1 METIVSCARF
11 VACQHIM
18 RLFSFSKMTN
28 SSSNVRCCWCWCLK
42 GWGWC
47 CCLFTICDWDLGRDG
62 GGRWQIGTALSIWL
76 VGRALAVTGLET
88 DSFFSRSSLI
98 SVFFGSSLSLTECN
112 LFKVISSLM
121 LLVMLLPWLFYSHRS
136 EASVSSRPIV
146 PLLTPARWWRRLSLF
161 PSIKG
166 TFNAT
171 SISANKIWLGPTVPT
186 IPR

>member
-47 CCLFTICDWDLGRDG
+47 CCLFTICGWDLGRDG

-121 LLVMLLPWLFYSHRS
+121 LLLMLLLWLFYFHQS
-136 EASVSSRPIV
+136 EASVSSRPIA
-146 PLLTPARWWRRLSLF
+146 PLSTPARWWRRLSLF